1 MKLLLSLL
9 LAFCAYHTHAW
20 TNVFKKEVI
29 QKAFATAGVSAALTV
44 SPLVSHAGEPFAGS
58 YADPKHPNC
67 KRAIEV
73 TGNVASLSGTD
84 GTPGEF
90 VICRGCLYSLC
101 LFQKI
106 ESNITYT
113 GCPPDGSGRVWKLE
127 GSVKGSNILV
137 DFTPKG
143 GPANLLGVYDTSAPE
158 GIKWPDGNKWAKI

>member
-84 GTPGEF
+84 GTPG
-90 VICRGCLYSLC
+90 
-101 LFQKI
+101 
-106 ESNITYT
+106 
-113 GCPPDGSGRVWKLE
+113 CPPDGSGRVWKLE